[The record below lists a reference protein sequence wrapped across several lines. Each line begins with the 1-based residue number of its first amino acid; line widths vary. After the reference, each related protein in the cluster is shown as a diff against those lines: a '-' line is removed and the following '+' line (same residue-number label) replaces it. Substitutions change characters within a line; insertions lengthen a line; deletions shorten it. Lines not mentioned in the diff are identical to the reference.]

1 MAQLSLHALSGH
13 PASATLRI
21 TGTVNGHEVVIL
33 VYGGSTHNFVQDR
46 MVRFLNLAAQST
58 PRLTFMVG
66 NGSEIRCD
74 QVCKNV
80 PVLIQGHQFHL
91 DLYVMALGGAGMV
104 FGVAWLKLLGLVTTD
119 YSHLTMSLVWK
130 DQPIT
135 LQGCSGPGS
144 TEVTH
149 G

>member
-1 MAQLSLHALSGH
+1 
-13 PASATLRI
+13 
-21 TGTVNGHEVVIL
+21 
-33 VYGGSTHNFVQDR
+33 